1 MFLFTLHIL
10 VQGGVNILMIM
21 FEQCN
26 RGTMFNVYLACP
38 YVEGGKFGKTHLKR
52 IMKG

>member
-1 MFLFTLHIL
+1 
-10 VQGGVNILMIM
+10 M
-21 FEQCN
+21 FEKCN
-26 RGTMFNVYLACP
+26 RAALFNVNLACP